1 VSKPLAT
8 AVLSRTP
15 ERREGSGLST
25 GGAPILALVFR
36 SIKSSVD
43 FERAIGGGVLLA
55 LRLDAAPAPAGSS
68 SRAESAA
75 AEFAAF
81 GGSLA
86 GAVLLSSPAAAFER
100 VLKPGCF
107 SFDVKQPIVTTVN
120 VSRAT
125 PGTAGG
131 RAGQRKHA
139 RACHTQTHHTHART
153 HAHQFWDLKF
163 HPEYHG
169 NHKGPLFAIG
179 GSYALCLYPT
189 NHENPKQSSTT
200 EGGCGLGWV
209 PRGAPD
215 PARGM
220 GSLEPNL
227 AKSRAPPAVLRRETR
242 QHRHP
247 RDTSGGSG
255 DQRRYKLHSKCSKC
269 PHALSERMRKR
280 ALHWRTT
287 ARCAYMRA

>member
-1 VSKPLAT
+1 MSV
-8 AVLSRTP
+8 
-15 ERREGSGLST
+15 ERRLARRAGGPASAST
-25 GGAPILALVFR
+25 H
-36 SIKSSVD
+36 
-43 FERAIGGGVLLA
+43 ERAT
-55 LRLDAAPAPAGSS
+55 R
-68 SRAESAA
+68 R
-75 AEFAAF
+75 
-81 GGSLA
+81 
-86 GAVLLSSPAAAFER
+86 R
-100 VLKPGCF
+100 
-107 SFDVKQPIVTTVN
+107 TT
-120 VSRAT
+120 R
-125 PGTAGG
+125 
-131 RAGQRKHA
+131 
-139 RACHTQTHHTHART
+139 THART
-153 HAHQFWDLKF
+153 HTNFGISSFTQS
-163 HPEYHG
+163 